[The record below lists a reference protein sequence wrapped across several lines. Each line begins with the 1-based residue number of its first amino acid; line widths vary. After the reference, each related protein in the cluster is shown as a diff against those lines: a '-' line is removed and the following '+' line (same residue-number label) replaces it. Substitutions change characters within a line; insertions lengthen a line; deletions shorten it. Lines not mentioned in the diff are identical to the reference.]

1 MPALSGQ
8 CRALGRPAGQFGPG
22 PASGRWAAGWC
33 AGRGRHAVASGGSGR
48 PSRLLRAGQGGHC
61 RRCGNRIDAYQ
72 RTNQQPIALH
82 PAELATAHVPEACR
96 WHLSAGIAHPH
107 GDDSAW
113 CRIPHHL
120 ICPRRTPTLRLGP
133 HLEAMRRQLAVRT
146 RRLIDTGALT
156 PASPTRPQPA
166 TAATCPAAR
175 PVVQMLLCRYLADRP
190 IQDIQC
196 VAQTRQ
202 RHRCPTPVLDP
213 RLPAGRWRLLPSSPQ
228 RGQLTLPAQPMAVY
242 DLGRLPYAE
251 QLRWRTQRCPAH
263 TATPGAADL
272 TLAGWQTF
280 DPLLH
285 AAHIH
290 TRLPHPVTGR
300 SGKT

>member
-1 MPALSGQ
+1 MCPNPAHCHWDGSP
-8 CRALGRPAGQFGPG
+8 RTAHPHRPLRVSAT
-22 PASGRWAAGWC
+22 S
-33 AGRGRHAVASGGSGR
+33 

-82 PAELATAHVPEACR
+82 PAELATVHVPEACR

-107 GDDSAW
+107 GDGSAW

-120 ICPRRTPTLRLGP
+120 LCPRRTPTLRLGP

-146 RRLIDTGALT
+146 RRLIDTGAFT
-156 PASPTRPQPA
+156 PASPNRPQPA
-166 TAATCPAAR
+166 TTATCPAR

-190 IQDIQC
+190 VQDIQC

-202 RHRCPTPVLDP
+202 RHRCPRPVLDP
-213 RLPAGRWRLLPSSPQ
+213 RFPAGRWQLLPSGPQ

-272 TLAGWQTF
+272 ALAGWQTF

-300 SGKT
+300 DGRS